1 VLADANLRAE
11 LAALDPELW
20 QVIQARRDYMRDAL
34 GIQLADEVLPI
45 SLANARYAPAWLQ
58 PDVVWITS

>member
-1 VLADANLRAE
+1 
-11 LAALDPELW
+11 
-20 QVIQARRDYMRDAL
+20 MRDAL

-45 SLANARYAPAWLQ
+45 SMANARYAPAWLQ